1 MPDNKHP
8 DYGLDAPA
16 VVRNLLVAA
25 AAFFLLWGT
34 AVAGFWSGIFS
45 FELFHAV
52 RIYFP
57 LGSIGWVPGLGF
69 LSMGC
74 WMLWSSKIGK
84 VHGRERL
91 LRQIVWRGNEQVL
104 DVGCGRGL
112 MLIGA
117 AKYLTTGKAVGIDTW
132 QAEDLSG
139 NNAEATLEN
148 AKREGV
154 AERVEVL
161 TADMRDLPFP
171 NEAFDVV
178 VSKAA
183 IHNIYSADDRA
194 VAIRE
199 IARVLKP
206 HGVALISDIRHLC
219 EYVVVFEKH
228 GCTLVRQLDSPIQSV
243 LLMLITFGSL
253 HPGTVLLKKVTASH
267 PLDK

>member
-1 MPDNKHP
+1 MPDNKLP

-16 VVRNLLVAA
+16 VVRNLLAVA

-34 AVAGFWSGIFS
+34 AVAGFWSGVFH

-57 LGSIGWVPGLGF
+57 LGSVGWVPGIGF

-74 WMLWSSKIGK
+74 WMIWSSKIGK
-84 VHGRERL
+84 VQSRERL
-91 LRQIVWRGNEQVL
+91 LRQIAWRGNEQIL
-104 DVGCGRGL
+104 DIGCGRGL

-117 AKYLTTGKAVGIDTW
+117 AKYLTTGKAVGIDKW

-139 NNAEATLEN
+139 NRPEATLEN

-154 AERVEVL
+154 AERVDVK
-161 TADMRDLPFP
+161 TADMRDIPFAD
-171 NEAFDVV
+171 ETFDVV

-194 VAIRE
+194 KAISE

-206 HGVALISDIRHLC
+206 QGIALISDIRHLR
-219 EYVVVFEKH
+219 EYVEVFERH
-228 GCTLVRQLDSPIQSV
+228 GCRLVRQLDSPILSM
-243 LLMLITFGSL
+243 LLMIITFGSL
-253 HPGTVLLKKVTASH
+253 HPGTVLLKKATPSIT
-267 PLDK
+267 LGK